1 MRQGSGVRS
10 GTAQGPGEMGKVP
23 EPQRPFLSPMGRME
37 GSLSPK
43 LEDDEE

>member
-1 MRQGSGVRS
+1 MRS

-23 EPQRPFLSPMGRME
+23 EPQCSFLSPMGRME

>member
-1 MRQGSGVRS
+1 MHSS
-10 GTAQGPGEMGKVP
+10 TAQGPGEMGVVI
-23 EPQRPFLSPMGRME
+23 EPQRRFLSLMGRME